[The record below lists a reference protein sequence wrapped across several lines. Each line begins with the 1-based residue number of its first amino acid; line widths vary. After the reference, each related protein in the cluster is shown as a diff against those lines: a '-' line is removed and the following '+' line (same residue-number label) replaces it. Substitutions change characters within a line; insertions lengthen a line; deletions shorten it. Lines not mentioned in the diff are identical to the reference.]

1 MLRLDKCS
9 LAEACSK
16 GGAGRKLGEEAASCK
31 SILAKYETCCFLL
44 ASSWPAP
51 DTARAAASCCGL
63 LQQNVNWGHKLRQSG
78 KFVLPALPAP
88 SSSSFIVD
96 IFEQLFEGER
106 QTLISFSTSCGGEP
120 EGAEG
125 NKATRQTGQIINKH
139 SNNNNN
145 TCCWFKWLAERG
157 KGRGEVLPVY
167 PALSLGK
174 LLLLLLVL
182 CLVLWHASIASRYAC
197 RIF

>member
-1 MLRLDKCS
+1 MLLP
-9 LAEACSK
+9 
-16 GGAGRKLGEEAASCK
+16 LG
-31 SILAKYETCCFLL
+31 FLL
-44 ASSWPAP
+44 AS
-51 DTARAAASCCGL
+51 ARYRSCCCCCTSCCGL

-88 SSSSFIVD
+88 SSSFIVD

-139 SNNNNN
+139 SNNNN
-145 TCCWFKWLAERG
+145 TCCWFKWLLPERERERG
-157 KGRGEVLPVY
+157 VGEVLPVY

>member
-1 MLRLDKCS
+1 MLLP
-9 LAEACSK
+9 
-16 GGAGRKLGEEAASCK
+16 LG
-31 SILAKYETCCFLL
+31 FLL
-44 ASSWPAP
+44 AS
-51 DTARAAASCCGL
+51 ARYRSCCCCCCTSCCGL

-78 KFVLPALPAP
+78 KFVLLPAP

-106 QTLISFSTSCGGEP
+106 QTLISFSTSCGAEP

-139 SNNNNN
+139 SNNNN
-145 TCCWFKWLAERG
+145 TCCWFKWLAEWG

-167 PALSLGK
+167 PAFSLGK

-182 CLVLWHASIASRYAC
+182 CLVS
-197 RIF
+197 